1 MDAARLIPAPW
12 WSKHLVNGDLDW
24 WLTAVDRSKLA
35 QQPLRRRQG
44 FLNAFEDLLG
54 HLGFRLQPLL
64 PPLMAITLHLLEQAC
79 SSLQQQ
85 QQQQGVEDGT
95 AAAAA
100 VPAGELREEGRAL
113 RSQTLRL
120 FTQIFSR
127 FPSSVD
133 LNPLWPGFFRAVQP
147 LMGRLVPEAAAA
159 AAPPLLAATAALA
172 AVPGLARVL
181 ANLPSSQQQ
190 QQQQGVEGAGGGPSS
205 MQVDGDTSAPAAAAA
220 EEGLCW
226 PTDPSSPP
234 KPSWAV
240 EGLGGQLLS
249 SCFAVLAANNCSE
262 GTRDAALTLAESCM
276 ALQPPGLLS
285 AVLLPW
291 TGQLLVVLRTS
302 IEGVLAAAAA
312 AGGRGRGGQRAP
324 RGVKVRADGRLL

>member
-1 MDAARLIPAPW
+1 MAAAAAAAAAREAVAAMDAARLIPAPW

-64 PPLMAITLHLLEQAC
+64 PPFMAITLHLLEQAC

-85 QQQQGVEDGT
+85 QQQGGEGGT

-100 VPAGELREEGRAL
+100 APPMGELREEGRAL
-113 RSQTLRL
+113 RSQTLRI

-127 FPSSVD
+127 FPTSVD

-159 AAPPLLAATAALA
+159 AAPPLLAATAAMA

-190 QQQQGVEGAGGGPSS
+190 QQQQQQGVEGARGVPSS
-205 MQVDGDTSAPAAAAA
+205 MQVDGDTSAAAAAAATAAAA
-220 EEGLCW
+220 EESLSW

-262 GTRDAALTLAESCM
+262 GTRCVLYKNES
-276 ALQPPGLLS
+276 
-285 AVLLPW
+285 
-291 TGQLLVVLRTS
+291 
-302 IEGVLAAAAA
+302 
-312 AGGRGRGGQRAP
+312 
-324 RGVKVRADGRLL
+324 